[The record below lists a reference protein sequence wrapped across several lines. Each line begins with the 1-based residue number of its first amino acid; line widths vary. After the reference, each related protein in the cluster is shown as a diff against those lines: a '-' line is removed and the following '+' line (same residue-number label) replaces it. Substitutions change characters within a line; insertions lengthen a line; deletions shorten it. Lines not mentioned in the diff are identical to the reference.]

1 VDAKQIEEQAAALPE
16 ALRAGLVCRLLQTLP
31 ASGYEVSDEEAQQR
45 DQELESGA
53 VEPLSHE
60 EFVRRVEAKRRR

>member
-1 VDAKQIEEQAAALPE
+1 MDAKQIEEQAAALPE
-16 ALRAGLVCRLLQTLP
+16 ALRAGLVYRLLQTLP
-31 ASGYEVSDEEAQQR
+31 ASGHEVSDEEAQQR

-53 VEPLSHE
+53 VEALSHE

>member
-1 VDAKQIEEQAAALPE
+1 VDVKQIEEQAAALPE

-53 VEPLSHE
+53 VEPLAHE
-60 EFVRRVEAKRRR
+60 EFVRRVEANRRR